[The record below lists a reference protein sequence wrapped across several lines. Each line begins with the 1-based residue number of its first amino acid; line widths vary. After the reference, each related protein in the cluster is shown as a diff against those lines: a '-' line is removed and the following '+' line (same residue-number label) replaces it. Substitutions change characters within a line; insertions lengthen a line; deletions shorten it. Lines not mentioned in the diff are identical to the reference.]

1 MLKWMMQQRLNAYL
15 EGTMKEYAQ
24 GLDSGRASR
33 ANRLQHLL
41 TGITKN
47 GNGDAVLQWH
57 VPSQTDPNTVY
68 ECYVSIKPKGMSL
81 FAAANNLRD
90 LRSRVDALKNA
101 DVKCFCPCKDFRYSG
116 AAYNMAHED
125 GFEEG
130 HGDAGTNYAPDVRD
144 PQRKHRLCKHLAAV
158 FKGILT
164 NAGTIMKDAREVK
177 FPKDEPPR
185 VDIGPLKKQ
194 PKKETPANNDKPDLF
209 NKPEPE
215 IPAGK
220 KDVIPE
226 GDKNIK
232 RDENAL
238 PKMEGLNP
246 IKTPEIQASLDALAE
261 SLGQEEPVGEIPAQG
276 AGPVPAE
283 TEKEEKVENE
293 VPEIPGLNPG
303 QQNDNL
309 MFDLEDAVNDPIFNP
324 SDDED

>member
-1 MLKWMMQQRLNAYL
+1 MLRWMMQQRLNAYL

-24 GLDSGRASR
+24 TLDSGRATR
-33 ANRLQHLL
+33 AMKLQHLF

-57 VPSQTDPNTVY
+57 VPSQSDPNTVY

-116 AAYNMAHED
+116 AAYNMAHDD

-130 HGDAGTNYAPDVRD
+130 HGDAGTGYAPDIRD
-144 PQRKHRLCKHLAAV
+144 PERKNRLCKHLAAV
-158 FKGILT
+158 FKGVLT
-164 NAGTIMKDAREVK
+164 NAGTIMKDARDVK
-177 FPKDEPPR
+177 FPKEEPKQ
-185 VDIGPLKKQ
+185 VDVGPLKKR
-194 PKKETPANNDKPDLF
+194 PKKEAPTGKAPELF
-209 NKPEPE
+209 KKTEPE
-215 IPAGK
+215 VATGK
-220 KDVIPE
+220 KEVIPE
-226 GDKNIK
+226 GEKNIK
-232 RDENAL
+232 RDPNAL

-246 IKTPEIQASLDALAE
+246 IKTPEIQASLDALADTLGHEE
-261 SLGQEEPVGEIPAQG
+261 SVGDTPSPDASPIP
-276 AGPVPAE
+276 E
-283 TEKEEKVENE
+283 DNEKEGEVENE
-293 VPEIPGLNPG
+293 LPEIPGLNPG
-303 QQNDNL
+303 QNNDNL